1 MIIGGSQGAKI
12 FDKNFHQ
19 IIFELSKKLN
29 LKIIHQ
35 TNLKNIRFL
44 KVFIINIIS
53 KIKFLVMIIIFLN

>member
-19 IIFELSKKLN
+19 VIFELSKKLN

-35 TNLKNIRFL
+35 TNVKN
-44 KVFIINIIS
+44 
-53 KIKFLVMIIIFLN
+53 IIFLKSFYNKCNIKK